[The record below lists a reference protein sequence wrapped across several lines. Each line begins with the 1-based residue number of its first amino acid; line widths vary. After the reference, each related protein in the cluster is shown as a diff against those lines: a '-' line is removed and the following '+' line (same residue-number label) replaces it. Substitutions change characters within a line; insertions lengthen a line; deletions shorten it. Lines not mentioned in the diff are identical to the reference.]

1 MKRRPTLSLKR
12 GANDVAP
19 ERLQKLLSK
28 AGLGSRRMIEER
40 VLRGEIEIDGRPASI
55 GDTLGDGQTVKLDGR
70 EFIVRAVTHEG
81 PRVLCYN
88 KPDILNP
95 WFVARA

>member
-55 GDTLGDGQTVKLDGR
+55 GDTLGDGQTERADGPP
-70 EFIVRAVTHEG
+70 A
-81 PRVLCYN
+81 LA
-88 KPDILNP
+88 L
-95 WFVARA
+95 